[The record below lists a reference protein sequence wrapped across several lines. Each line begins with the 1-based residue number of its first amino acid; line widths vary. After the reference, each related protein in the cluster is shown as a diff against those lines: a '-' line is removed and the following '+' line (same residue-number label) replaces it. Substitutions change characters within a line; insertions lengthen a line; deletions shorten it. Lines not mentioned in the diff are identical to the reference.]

1 VPQADIQRYY
11 NDNIQT
17 FQTPEQVRASHI
29 LLNTGG
35 KDEAAVRK
43 QAEEILAQVKAGSD
57 FAALARKY
65 SEDPGTKDKGG
76 DLDFFP
82 RGQMVPE
89 FEKIAFSLPPGQ
101 ISDLVKS
108 QFGIHI
114 IKVVE
119 KRPAVTRSLEEAR
132 AQIQQMLSVQIASQ
146 QVADRAQQLDEDID
160 SPDDL
165 DRAATSAG
173 ATVQESGFFQR
184 EDPVPGLG
192 VAPEVAGA
200 AFQLG
205 DGEVSDALAT
215 PRGPVF
221 ITVSEKKDPYVP
233 MLDEVRDRVR
243 DDLIRSRATD
253 ISRQRASQIAAA
265 LKASKD
271 FAAAA
276 KTQGVEARDT
286 ELISR
291 GATLPDIGISTEVD
305 KVVFGLPAGTVSDP
319 IETPDGTVIVRV
331 AERDDVTPDEFRIA
345 RERFRAE
352 LLNEKRARFF
362 SAYMAKVKERMS
374 IEVNTDVLRRIT
386 DLQL

>member
-1 VPQADIQRYY
+1 
-11 NDNIQT
+11 
-17 FQTPEQVRASHI
+17 
-29 LLNTGG
+29 
-35 KDEAAVRK
+35 
-43 QAEEILAQVKAGSD
+43 
-57 FAALARKY
+57 
-65 SEDPGTKDKGG
+65 
-76 DLDFFP
+76 
-82 RGQMVPE
+82 
-89 FEKIAFSLPPGQ
+89 
-101 ISDLVKS
+101 
-108 QFGIHI
+108 
-114 IKVVE
+114 
-119 KRPAVTRSLEEAR
+119 
-132 AQIQQMLSVQIASQ
+132 
-146 QVADRAQQLDEDID
+146 
-160 SPDDL
+160 
-165 DRAATSAG
+165 
-173 ATVQESGFFQR
+173 
-184 EDPVPGLG
+184 
-192 VAPEVAGA
+192 
-200 AFQLG
+200 
-205 DGEVSDALAT
+205 
-215 PRGPVF
+215 
-221 ITVSEKKDPYVP
+221 

-253 ISRQRASQIAAA
+253 ISRQRASQIAAS